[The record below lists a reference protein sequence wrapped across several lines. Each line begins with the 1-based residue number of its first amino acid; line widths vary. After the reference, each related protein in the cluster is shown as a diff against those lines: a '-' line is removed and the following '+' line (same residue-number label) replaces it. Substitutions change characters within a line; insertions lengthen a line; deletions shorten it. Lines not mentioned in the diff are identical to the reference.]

1 MPLLPRLPSILRP
14 SVACAAK
21 GKYGKDANSAI
32 NRGAGAGEEDYLR
45 FSQLLG
51 LDETAARQALR
62 SAPVQTELASET
74 ADFMSQAVGKVERY
88 AAPTYSEFEAALKGS
103 GYGIKRMTHN
113 LAVSASSMGFARPP
127 GTWSAQQKAPPEP
140 VAHTGAPQNAPRAQ
154 LPAQPRVAAPEAD
167 AAPVPTREDFARLLR
182 SSGGKAEAKEGDFP
196 RRRGRR
202 NAAPPS
208 DGVIRMKFSSTRNG
222 AATQEPPTASGEG
235 RRPTAGES
243 RQAAGLPKLKPA
255 ERRAQQERR
264 EAAMMMQSPVLPD
277 RPPPR

>member
-74 ADFMSQAVGKVERY
+74 ADFMSQAVGEVERY

-113 LAVSASSMGFARPP
+113 LAVPASSMGFARPP
-127 GTWSAQQKAPPEP
+127 GTWSAQQKAQPEP
-140 VAHTGAPQNAPRAQ
+140 VAPQNAPRAQ
-154 LPAQPRVAAPEAD
+154 LPAQPRVTAQEAD
-167 AAPVPTREDFARLLR
+167 PAPVPTREDFARLLR
-182 SSGGKAEAKEGDFP
+182 ASGGEAETKEGDFP
-196 RRRGRR
+196 PRRGRR

-235 RRPTAGES
+235 RRAGEGS

-264 EAAMMMQSPVLPD
+264 EVAMMMQSPVLPD
-277 RPPPR
+277 RQTPR